1 MMRGKMAWVSASVVA
16 LAACQHTAPSGAGS
30 GALEPEGRVLVH
42 GGLRGPSAS
51 FSADR
56 VIGPT
61 INMTRSA
68 DGHWVGWIR
77 GVPLSLAVAGG
88 QISSPSL
95 TMSVEELSEGIEI
108 SGLWTPETSALGN
121 QISIRVTPKE
131 LYVREPFVN
140 PPVYLEGIGAGSY
153 GTGRYGNSVEL
164 KGTAGQLHPP
174 QPQFALAL
182 LGAF

>member
-1 MMRGKMAWVSASVVA
+1 MRGKMATVSASVVA
-16 LAACQHTAPSGAGS
+16 LAACQHTAPYGAGS
-30 GALEPEGRVLVH
+30 GAPQEEGRVLVQ

-61 INMTRSA
+61 INMTRHA

-77 GVPLSLAVAGG
+77 GVPLNLTVAGG

-95 TMSVEELSEGIEI
+95 TLNIQELSDGIEI
-108 SGLWTPETSALGN
+108 SGLWVENLGN

-131 LYVREPFVN
+131 LYVREPLVH
-140 PPVYLEGIGAGSY
+140 PPVYLEGIGEGSY

-164 KGTAGQLHPP
+164 KGTAAQLHPP

-182 LGAF
+182 LAAF